1 MLLKIIFKPIQ
12 WLLSLVIGLA
22 ILMVLA
28 VALAGFYVPFLA
40 EKYLSHRTDFPTTI
54 TRSHLNLFLGEVDL
68 WGLNIENPTRFHE
81 PHLLMLKEFS
91 LHLNP
96 MSLGTD
102 TKEIE
107 RLVLDIPEM
116 SWVKTATG
124 EINIDAFMEGF
135 QGAPSYTEP
144 GKKDPKNPNS
154 KEATSP
160 KILIKHLVL
169 RIGKVHKIDYT
180 GGSAKTREYNVNLDL
195 DLKDVSSV
203 ADVMLPVTL
212 ALSKSGVSFLGDA
225 LKEGL
230 PADLRDFSGAL
241 DKGTSKV
248 LETATDALSS
258 LKSFF

>member
-1 MLLKIIFKPIQ
+1 MLLNIIFKPIQ
-12 WLLSLVIGLA
+12 WLLSLVIGLV
-22 ILMVLA
+22 ILVVLA

-96 MSLGTD
+96 MSLATD

-124 EINIDAFMEGF
+124 EVNIDAFMEGF
-135 QGAPSYTEP
+135 QGTPTQTESD
-144 GKKDPKNPNS
+144 KKTTKT
-154 KEATSP
+154 KESASP
-160 KILIKHLVL
+160 KLLIKHLVL
-169 RIGKVHKIDYT
+169 RIGTVHKLDYT
-180 GGSAKTREYNVNLDL
+180 GGSAKTTDYKVNLDL
-195 DLKDVSSV
+195 DLKNVSSV

-230 PADLRDFSGAL
+230 PADLRDFSGPL
-241 DKGTSKV
+241 DKGASKV
-248 LETATDALSS
+248 LENATDALKS